1 MKTESLPLVQQQI
14 RQIERRLRLL
24 TLCVAGLLLIL
35 GIGLFSAFSYAE
47 KQRFTEIDVERINVI
62 EADGR
67 LAVVIA
73 NQARLPGN
81 IIDGREFSS
90 RTGISGL
97 LFYNSEGDEAGG
109 LVQSSSRN
117 EDGTF
122 KNAFGQLSLDRFESD
137 QVVAMRYFEDGNFR
151 SAGVQISDY
160 PRHILVEWGAAV
172 DSINQL
178 PEAEQSAA
186 MRTLRQRFFREGKV
200 EVQRVFVGQQNETA
214 TLDLRDTKGRSRIRI
229 SVDSLDV
236 ARLEFLDEEG
246 AVVYRLPER

>member
-1 MKTESLPLVQQQI
+1 
-14 RQIERRLRLL
+14 
-24 TLCVAGLLLIL
+24 LLLIL

-160 PRHILVEWGAAV
+160 PRHILVEC
-172 DSINQL
+172 
-178 PEAEQSAA
+178 
-186 MRTLRQRFFREGKV
+186 QRFFREGKV